1 MEQLFPI
8 IQNGVAKKKD
18 TLPRK
23 PFIEANSMEV
33 SLHHLEQACIIPVF
47 AKDNERTISHQEFI
61 DIAMLATSDAL
72 GGIYVE
78 HPEIRVSHEIK
89 GRTPDAIHKSA
100 KELYDHEKTIYY
112 ERMAFIARI
121 PSIEEEI
128 GGNPIT
134 LTIGGVRSY
143 NLENLYHKKSLERFK
158 FFIGFQNL
166 VCCNLCISTDG
177 LKEEMRA
184 STVKELYGK
193 IFELVKNFQV
203 DRLLGQMYDLTQYN
217 LTEHQFAQLIGRCR
231 LYQHLPKEQKR
242 AIPALEFNDGQFNTI
257 VKDYYQDQSFCRN
270 ESGDINL
277 WNLYNLFTQANKSSY
292 IDTFLDRNLNALQL
306 STGVGQALKNEES
319 GYRWFLS

>member
-1 MEQLFPI
+1 MEQLFPV
-8 IQNGVAKKKD
+8 IQNGVATKKD
-18 TLPRK
+18 TLLRK

-33 SLHHLEQACIIPVF
+33 SLQHLEQKCIIPVF

-61 DIAMLATSDAL
+61 DVAMLAVSDAL
-72 GGIYVE
+72 GGAYLE
-78 HPEIRVSHEIK
+78 QPEIRVSHEIK
-89 GRTPDAIHKSA
+89 GRTPEAIHKPA
-100 KELYDHEKTIYY
+100 KELFDHEKTIYY

-143 NLENLYHKKSLERFK
+143 NLENLYNKKSLERFK

-177 LKEEMRA
+177 MKEEMRA
-184 STVKELYGK
+184 SAVKELYGK

-203 DRLLGQMYDLTQYN
+203 DRLLGQMYDLTQYH

-270 ESGDINL
+270 ESGEINL

-306 STGVGQALKNEES
+306 STGVVQALNNKES
-319 GYRWFLS
+319 GYQWFLS